1 MKQLMIAVFAVFI
14 GSAGVVT
21 DAEAKRLGGS
31 KSIGMQRTPATTPAK
46 PATPPQNAAAQPNS
60 PAAAAKPGATPP
72 AAQPSGWRKWA
83 APLAGLA
90 AGLGIA
96 ALLSHLGVGAEFAGI
111 LLALLAAGAAFLL
124 IRRFMGN
131 KNAQQASPMQY
142 AGAGA
147 PFKPEQGGDNRPLV
161 SSIGGGAAPL
171 AAAAAN
177 EPANEPVS
185 SLPAGFDAVGFA
197 RNAKVQFVRLQAAND
212 AGNLDD
218 IREFTTPEMFAEFKL
233 DIDERRGAANQ
244 TDVVQLDADVLEV
257 AEESGRYIAS
267 VRFQGLI
274 SEAKDQSPVPFNE
287 VWHLTKPV
295 SGNGGWVLAGIQQ
308 IS

>member
-14 GSAGVVT
+14 GSAGMVT

-46 PATPPQNAAAQPNS
+46 PATPPQNAAAQPTS

-111 LLALLAAGAAFLL
+111 LLAVLAAGVAFML

-131 KNAQQASPMQY
+131 KSAPQAAPMQY

-161 SSIGGGAAPL
+161 STIGGGAAPL
-171 AAAAAN
+171 SAVPAN
-177 EPANEPVS
+177 EPANT
-185 SLPAGFDAVGFA
+185 LPAGFDAVGFA

-267 VRFQGLI
+267 VRFHGLI
-274 SEAKDQSPVPFNE
+274 SEAKDESPVAFNE